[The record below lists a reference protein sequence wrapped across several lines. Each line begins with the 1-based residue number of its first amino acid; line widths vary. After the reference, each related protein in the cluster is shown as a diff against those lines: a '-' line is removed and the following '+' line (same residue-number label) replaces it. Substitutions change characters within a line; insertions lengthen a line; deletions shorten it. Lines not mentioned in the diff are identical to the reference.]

1 MTDKKDFNAEV
12 YKNNV
17 KNIKLSEKQKAE
29 LIKVMRDTEKQYKQ
43 NNVSHKMPMPR
54 LTKSATG
61 SLNGWRSSLT
71 PLRNA

>member
-43 NNVSHKMPMPR
+43 NNVSHKV
-54 LTKSATG
+54 
-61 SLNGWRSSLT
+61 LNRIQSEFPQIKIFLQ
-71 PLRNA
+71 

>member
-29 LIKVMRDTEKQYKQ
+29 LIKVMRDTEK
-43 NNVSHKMPMPR
+43 
-54 LTKSATG
+54 TI
-61 SLNGWRSSLT
+61 
-71 PLRNA
+71 

>member
-43 NNVSHKMPMPR
+43 NNVSHKV
-54 LTKSATG
+54 SI
-61 SLNGWRSSLT
+61 
-71 PLRNA
+71 